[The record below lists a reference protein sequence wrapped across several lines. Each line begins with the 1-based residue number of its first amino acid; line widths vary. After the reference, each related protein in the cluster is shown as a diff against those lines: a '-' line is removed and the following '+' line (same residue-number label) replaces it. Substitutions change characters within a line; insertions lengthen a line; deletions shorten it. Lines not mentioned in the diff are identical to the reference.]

1 MERGGV
7 MKKYR
12 MMVTK
17 YGFCTVE
24 ASSESEAMEITR
36 GLSDHAFDWSD
47 FDEEQV
53 VEEDFES

>member
-1 MERGGV
+1 